1 MAARSYRVSGM
12 SCEHCKAAVADEV
25 GAVEGVES
33 VRVDLAEGLLE
44 VEGPSISD
52 EAIAAAVEE
61 AGYALT
67 TSDR

>member
-1 MAARSYRVSGM
+1 M
-12 SCEHCKAAVADEV
+12 SCEHCKAAVAEEV
-25 GAVEGVES
+25 GAVDGVAS

-52 EAIAAAVEE
+52 DAIAAAVEE

-67 TSDR
+67 TSD